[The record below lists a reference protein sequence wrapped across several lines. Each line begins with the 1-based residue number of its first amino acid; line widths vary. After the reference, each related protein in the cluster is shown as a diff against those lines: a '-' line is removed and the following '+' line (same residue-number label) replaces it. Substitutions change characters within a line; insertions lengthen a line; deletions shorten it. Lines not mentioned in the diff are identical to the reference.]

1 MRDLSVQK
9 GSIRK
14 GTMLTAITREQDI
27 KKGHV
32 YRVLKSK
39 DDGKY
44 VILDHVITP
53 DAEGIE
59 GKWMKVEGRFIRS
72 SREKVKNFFT
82 FQAKQLTKDKLEP
95 FICAKTGNKIQP
107 DGAASRTHIDVSNV
121 GFFKG
126 VKIAGGYTHWVDW
139 QNTAGKVATLQK
151 DENGEGNGKPIKTTI
166 YVVRNK
172 EQAERVLELYP
183 PYRNSPKQWIG
194 YIKQGHGIYEGTYQ
208 VDNYGD
214 YKNSV
219 KSYTID
225 LDWIGNIPTECMR
238 IEASTL
244 MNDVKAEPE
253 VEEYKYKM
261 FIVRTEAEA
270 EHILSV
276 YPPYNSTKE
285 HWIRRLKNGEKF
297 VDGLYVSPLFG
308 ENKGK
313 ISSYCANLDH
323 SAWYAENKDNPKY
336 EVIEVSHL
344 LGGLVGYELPKVE
357 KEQLTPESEM
367 TIEEKVVQFAE
378 MEVRKCVEGEQ
389 TRNTVNALA
398 IASAQ
403 LELESKATKE
413 TIEKKVEG
421 LLDEWGVPY
430 KTKPVTIIIPNRP
443 EVNVGLVHFKF
454 DVIMQ
459 CIASRVNIAM
469 VGPAGSGKTTTAK
482 KAAEALKL
490 EFYSKSVSAQTGVH
504 EFFGYQDANGNYVRT
519 LFREAYENG
528 GVFLLDEFDAGNP
541 NVLAALNAATAN
553 DVCAFAD
560 GMIKKHEDFVC
571 IMAGNTFGHGATSEY
586 VGRNKIDAATLDRFA
601 FIDFPY
607 DEDLEY
613 ELAPN
618 KEWCREVQQYRQRVS
633 DKKLKTVV
641 SPRATFMGG
650 QLLNAGMNKSEVIAL
665 TITKGMSEAE
675 KNLIIQ

>member
-1 MRDLSVQK
+1 MRDLSAQK

-14 GTMLTAITREQDI
+14 GTMLTAYVTEQDI
-27 KKGHV
+27 KQGYV

-53 DAEGIE
+53 YAEGIE
-59 GKWMKVEGRFIRS
+59 GKWMKVQGRFIKS
-72 SREKVKNFFT
+72 HQDEVKDFFT
-82 FQAKQLTKDKLEP
+82 EQAKDLTRGKLEP

-107 DGAASRTHIDVSNV
+107 LDGGASRTHIDISNQ

-126 VKIAGGYTHWVDW
+126 VKIAGGYTHWVAW
-139 QNTAGKVATLQK
+139 QNTAGKVATLAK
-151 DENGEGNGKPIKTTI
+151 DKPAEENKPIKTRI

-172 EQAERVLELYP
+172 EQAEKVLELYP
-183 PYRNSPKQWIG
+183 PYYNPTVKEWVGYLKQAE
-194 YIKQGHGIYEGTYQ
+194 GIYEGTYQ
-208 VDNYGD
+208 VDSYGD
-214 YKNSV
+214 RKDRV
-219 KSYTID
+219 KSYAPD
-225 LDWIGNIPTECMR
+225 LEWQGRTPDECMR

-244 MNDVKAEPE
+244 MDDVKAEPE
-253 VEEYKYKM
+253 EFEHKM
-261 FIVRTEAEA
+261 FIVRSEAEA

-285 HWIRRLKNGEKF
+285 HWIRRLKNGNKF
-297 VDGLYVSPLFG
+297 VDGLYLSPLFG

-313 ISSYCANLDH
+313 INSYCSNL
-323 SAWYAENKDNPKY
+323 STSRWYADNKNNPKY

-344 LGGLVGYELPKVE
+344 LGGKVE

-403 LELESKATKE
+403 LELESEATKE

-430 KTKPVTIIIPNRP
+430 KTKPVTIIIPNKP

-504 EFFGYQDANGNYVRT
+504 EFFGYKDANGKYVRT
-519 LFREAYENG
+519 LFRDAYENG

-553 DVCAFAD
+553 DVCAFDD

-650 QLLNAGMNKSEVIAL
+650 QLLNAGMNKSQVIAL